1 MDRVR
6 MVFSVK
12 TGPVLTDPELTKT
25 GPRIQI
31 TSRRFGTGARKS
43 ALLCAGVAVTGARG
57 RMRRKPEEEEQDFF

>member
-6 MVFSVK
+6 TVFSVK

-31 TSRRFGTGARKS
+31 TSRRFGPGQENP
-43 ALLCAGVAVTGARG
+43 LCYVQELQLQG